1 MSYAFDGAGSRPA
14 PVPGSATGPLPH
26 LAQWIMLTSGWRRL
40 LVSIAAG
47 AVGALAM
54 PPFGALP
61 ALVVSLSIAVW
72 LIDGAATGRRGNR
85 GAVLAC
91 AVIGWAWG
99 FGYLTAGLWWLGSAF
114 LVEADEFL
122 WALPLGVIGL
132 PAVLALFYAAGF
144 ALARVLWSQGP
155 ARIAALAVGISA
167 SEWLRGHLFTG
178 FPWNT
183 LGMALGQNLW
193 LMQSASV
200 IGLYGLTLLAVPDR
214 GSARHPRHRHNGT
227 RALRTGPGGLRRTRR
242 DGAVRDRSSAA
253 DSHGDS
259 GRGTSAA
266 GPAEPQPGREVP
278 PGKSGRHH
286 RLVHRSQ

>member
-1 MSYAFDGAGSRPA
+1 
-14 PVPGSATGPLPH
+14 
-26 LAQWIMLTSGWRRL
+26 MLTSGWRRL

-200 IGLYGLTLLAVPDR
+200 IGLYGLTLLAVLIAAAPATLATGTTAR
-214 GSARHPRHRHNGT
+214 GRYAPALAASAGLAAM
-227 RALRTGPGGLRRTRR
+227 ALFGIVRLPPTATATVEGVRLRL
-242 DGAVRDRSSAA
+242 VQ
-253 DSHGDS
+253 
-259 GRGTSAA
+259 
-266 GPAEPQPGREVP
+266 PEPQPGREVP